1 MNGKEGDKE
10 EGKEKVGDSGAYK
23 KIIFFLKTPRSDDVS
38 WLQAAGGDLAA
49 GKTNWV
55 EGRLLKGS

>member
-1 MNGKEGDKE
+1 MGKRETKKRG
-10 EGKEKVGDSGAYK
+10 EKRWETVVHIK
-23 KIIFFLKTPRSDDVS
+23 KSFFFLKTPRSDDVS